1 MDNKIIGLI
10 VIVLIVII
18 GAVYLLANPSNQNQ
32 TAINTSNITSTGNNT
47 NIQSNATNT
56 SANNGNSSKNNN
68 QANSTGNIKISSQQA
83 QKIAVDSTKELGGQT
98 VTAGTP
104 TLFKWTANNRHTWVW
119 KVPLFD
125 TKGKSA
131 GSMDVD
137 AYTGEVIMNE

>member
-47 NIQSNATNT
+47 IQSNATNT
-56 SANNGNSSKNNN
+56 SDNGNSSKNNN
-68 QANSTGNIKISSQQA
+68 QTNGTGNIKISSQQA
-83 QKIAVDSTKELGGQT
+83 QKIAVDSTKELSGQT

-125 TKGKSA
+125 TNGKSA

>member
-18 GAVYLLANPSNQNQ
+18 GAVYILASPGNQNQ
-32 TAINTSNITSTGNNT
+32 TLSG
-47 NIQSNATNT
+47 NATNVTVADNSHTNTT
-56 SANNGNSSKNNN
+56 SVSNGTSS
-68 QANSTGNIKISSQQA
+68 QNSTSTNSTANIKVSAKQA

-104 TLFKWTANNRHTWVW
+104 TLFKWTTNNRHTWVW

-125 TKGKSA
+125 TNGKSA

>member
-1 MDNKIIGLI
+1 MDNKIIVLI
-10 VIVLIVII
+10 VIVLIIII
-18 GAVYLLANPSNQNQ
+18 GAAYLLANPGNQNQ

-47 NIQSNATNT
+47 IQNNATNT
-56 SANNGNSSKNNN
+56 SVNNGNSSKNNN
-68 QANSTGNIKISSQQA
+68 QTNGTGNIKISAQQA
-83 QKIAVDSTKELGGQT
+83 QKIAVGSAKELGGQT

>member
-1 MDNKIIGLI
+1 VDNKIIGLI

-47 NIQSNATNT
+47 IQSNATNT
-56 SANNGNSSKNNN
+56 SDNGNSSKNNN
-68 QANSTGNIKISSQQA
+68 QTNGTGNIKISSQQA
-83 QKIAVDSTKELGGQT
+83 QKIAVDSTKELSGQT

-125 TKGKSA
+125 TNGKSA